1 MDSNKSDETPGKTT
15 SERPLPRGLDDVS
28 HLFLSR
34 SKQER
39 PQPEVAPIGP
49 TVVKQTPQEVT
60 GLTVALR
67 PCPLQSREQ
76 LVSLVRK
83 QPNALEQGMRV
94 IDANLLCDNLGSIE
108 VVAVSSAGQ
117 LTIIDI
123 ADGSS
128 EQLLLRGM
136 GHFDWT
142 VRNLPN
148 VRRMYQTHVIN
159 YSLQPR
165 LFLVAAEFSASFQSV
180 VRQFSSVQI
189 HCLKYHAVALSGGI
203 GVLFEHI

>member
-1 MDSNKSDETPGKTT
+1 MDSNKPDEVPGKPV

-28 HLFLSR
+28 HLFLSK

-39 PQPEVAPIGP
+39 SNPEVVPIAPAIP
-49 TVVKQTPQEVT
+49 KQTFQEAASI
-60 GLTVALR
+60 TVALR

-76 LVSLVRK
+76 LLFLVRK

-94 IDANLLCDNLGSIE
+94 IDTNLPCDNLGAIE
-108 VVAVSSAGQ
+108 VVAVGSSGQ
-117 LTIIDI
+117 LTIIDV
-123 ADGSS
+123 ADGTS
-128 EQLLLRGM
+128 EQLLMRGM
-136 GHFDWT
+136 SHFDWIM
-142 VRNLPN
+142 RNLPN
-148 VRRMYQTHVIN
+148 VRRMYQAHVIN

-165 LFLVAAEFSASFQSV
+165 VFLVAAEFSPSFQSV

>member
-1 MDSNKSDETPGKTT
+1 MDPKKSEESPGKPAPD
-15 SERPLPRGLDDVS
+15 RPLPRGLDDVS
-28 HLFLSR
+28 HLFLTK

-39 PQPEVAPIGP
+39 SNPDAAAIAPAVSKSPI
-49 TVVKQTPQEVT
+49 QEVS

-67 PCPLQSREQ
+67 PCPLQSRDQ

-94 IDANLLCDNLGSIE
+94 IDANLPCDNLGAIE
-108 VVAVSSAGQ
+108 VVAVSSSGQ
-117 LTIIDI
+117 LTLIDI

-128 EQLLLRGM
+128 EQLMLRGM
-136 GHFDWT
+136 SHFDWF
-142 VRNLPN
+142 VRNFPN
-148 VRRMYQTHVIN
+148 VRRMYQAHVIN

-165 LFLVAAEFSASFQSV
+165 VFLVAAEFSASFQSA
-180 VRQFSSVQI
+180 VRQFSTVQI

>member
-1 MDSNKSDETPGKTT
+1 MDSNKSDEIPGRPVG
-15 SERPLPRGLDDVS
+15 ERALPRGLDDVS
-28 HLFLSR
+28 RMFLSKT
-34 SKQER
+34 KQER
-39 PQPEVAPIGP
+39 SPSEIISLAPPP
-49 TVVKQTPQEVT
+49 TKLALQEAT

-67 PCPLQSREQ
+67 PCPLQSRDQ
-76 LVSLVRK
+76 LVFLVRK

-94 IDANLLCDNLGSIE
+94 IDANIPCDNLGSIE

-123 ADGSS
+123 ADGTSD
-128 EQLLLRGM
+128 QLLFRGM
-136 GHFDWT
+136 SHFDWF

-148 VRRMYQTHVIN
+148 VRRMYQAHVIN

-165 LFLVAAEFSASFQSV
+165 LFLVASEFSPGFQSV
-180 VRQFSSVQI
+180 ARQFASVQI

-203 GVLFEHI
+203 GVLFEHA